1 MEEKKEIVSPGVCA
15 SKSVCVCATERGHI
29 LHEQS
34 RSLIHTPTS
43 VSPSIPFL
51 YCSLLQIESEDL
63 PETIPDNHT

>member
-1 MEEKKEIVSPGVCA
+1 MGEKKKKVQECVLLNQ
-15 SKSVCVCATERGHI
+15 CVCATERGHI
-29 LHEQS
+29 FHEQS

-51 YCSLLQIESEDL
+51 YCSLSQIESEDL